1 MKKYFLI
8 VTLVSLYL
16 FSCKNSTT
24 VDATESSEVN
34 NNQSIS
40 DLSIYNLPSKWTNQ
54 DNEEIELI
62 DYRGNIVVMVMI
74 YTSCKAS
81 CPRLVSDMRD
91 IESQVPK
98 NLSNNVKYILVSID
112 PETDS
117 PERLKE
123 FSIENKMDGDQ
134 WVFLRGSLGDTRE
147 FAAVLAVNY
156 KEISPLD
163 FSHSNIITVFNQEG
177 ELYHQKEGLGI
188 DSNETI
194 EKIKELDQK

>member
-112 PETDS
+112 PCPPS
-117 PERLKE
+117 LP
-123 FSIENKMDGDQ
+123 I
-134 WVFLRGSLGDTRE
+134 VF
-147 FAAVLAVNY
+147 
-156 KEISPLD
+156 I
-163 FSHSNIITVFNQEG
+163 
-177 ELYHQKEGLGI
+177 
-188 DSNETI
+188 
-194 EKIKELDQK
+194 

>member
-112 PETDS
+112 PETDT

>member
-81 CPRLVSDMRD
+81 CPRLVSSQE
-91 IESQVPK
+91 IESAL
-98 NLSNNVKYILVSID
+98 NHHYI
-112 PETDS
+112 P
-117 PERLKE
+117 R
-123 FSIENKMDGDQ
+123 
-134 WVFLRGSLGDTRE
+134 
-147 FAAVLAVNY
+147 
-156 KEISPLD
+156 
-163 FSHSNIITVFNQEG
+163 
-177 ELYHQKEGLGI
+177 
-188 DSNETI
+188 
-194 EKIKELDQK
+194 